1 MIGFDYF
8 AKRPDGIRLI
18 IKRHGFVRIF
28 PIRLNPKPFKIIS
41 LNSNL
46 LVSVFSTLFSKF
58 FSGNFNIYLSN
69 LFFNIQFDWKPMT
82 IPTWNV
88 WRVEALKLFKFN
100 NDIFQYLINCCS
112 KMNLTI
118 CIRRSIVK

>member
-8 AKRPDGIRLI
+8 TKRSDGIRLI

-28 PIRLNPKPFKIIS
+28 PIRLNPKPFKIIP
-41 LNSNL
+41 LNGNL

-58 FSGNFNIYLSN
+58 ISGNFNIYLSN

-82 IPTWNV
+82 IPAWNV
-88 WRVEALKLFKFN
+88 WRVEPLKLFKFD
-100 NDIFQYLINCCS
+100 NDIFQYLIICSS
-112 KMNLTI
+112 KMNRTI
-118 CIRRSIVK
+118 CIRWSVV